1 MDRWD
6 WVYLSIVTLLAMCDR
21 ITCEECEQEWD
32 RLAPIDGDY

>member
-32 RLAPIDGDY
+32 RLAPADHLA